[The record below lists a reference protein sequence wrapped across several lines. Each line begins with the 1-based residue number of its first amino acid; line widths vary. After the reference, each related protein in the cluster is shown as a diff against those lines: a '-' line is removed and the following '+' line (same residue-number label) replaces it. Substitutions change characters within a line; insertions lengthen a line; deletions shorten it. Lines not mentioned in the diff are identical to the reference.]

1 MKPVGQ
7 NALNEAAW
15 RIAGHLYW
23 LMAVLT
29 GVWALARGG
38 PFDLYVGAWIVG
50 CCVGGL
56 MPRVLPWRRHPEVV
70 NWLHIGCAT
79 VVQAVFVP
87 FWSDYPP
94 HLICPAYGAIFVAAT
109 AKRRWILIQMAPAV
123 VVLGIVTSADA
134 GTRAAVADTMLY
146 GVGWATVGLIS
157 AWMRSV
163 IDDAMRDLV
172 ISEQEQLELRHD
184 EVQAI
189 VDSLP
194 LAISWKDTAGRFL
207 GANTVAKAN
216 LRGWGAQE
224 FLGLRLAEFAF
235 DGQVAG
241 LDELDALDRQA
252 MSQSK
257 ALTEEVNLR
266 SGANTH
272 QAVTAVCRYTAA
284 PYVVRGE
291 QLGVVTSGED
301 VTETREMERALAT
314 QGRMESIGQL
324 AAGVAH
330 EINTPVQFVSDN
342 TEFLSTSIED
352 LVDANRKLAELAG
365 VHDADAVERI
375 QRDADIDFVSE
386 EAPNAVVQCLEGL
399 ARVARIVRA
408 LKEFSHP
415 GDEIEET
422 DLNTIISSTVDVS
435 SNEWKYVADVEL
447 DLDDELPPVPCS
459 QGRLKQ
465 VVLNMI
471 VNASHAI
478 EDTDPGEEKGRI
490 TVATGVIDG
499 HARISIADTGAGM
512 EPHVQERIF
521 DQFFTTK
528 KVGRGTGQGLSLAW
542 DVVQAHQGSITVDST
557 PGAGTTFTI
566 LLPLTARPMDA
577 EADGGVGRRAMVETA
592 ATAIGDA

>member
-1 MKPVGQ
+1 M
-7 NALNEAAW
+7 
-15 RIAGHLYW
+15 
-23 LMAVLT
+23 MAVLT
-29 GVWALARGG
+29 ALWTVARGG
-38 PFDLYVGAWIVG
+38 PYNFYVLAWIVG
-50 CCVGGL
+50 CCFGGL
-56 MPRVLPWRRHPEVV
+56 MPRILPWDRHPELV

-109 AKRRWILIQMAPAV
+109 AKRHWILIQMAPAV
-123 VVLGIVTSADA
+123 VVLAVVTSADA
-134 GTRAAVADTMLY
+134 GLRTAVADTLLY
-146 GVGWATVGLIS
+146 GVGWATVGLVS

-163 IDDAMRDLV
+163 IDTTMAEMV
-172 ISEQEQLELRHD
+172 TKEQEQLEIRHE

-194 LAISWKDTAGRFL
+194 LAISWKDTHGRFL
-207 GANTVAKAN
+207 GANTLAQSN
-216 LRGWGAQE
+216 LRTLDADSFIGRTMME
-224 FLGLRLAEFAF
+224 LAPE
-235 DGQVAG
+235 DLVAG
-241 LDELDALDRQA
+241 FRDFDALEQQA
-252 MSQSK
+252 IARSK
-257 ALTEEVNLR
+257 AITEELSLR
-266 SGANTH
+266 NAALNGGNVITF
-272 QAVTAVCRYTAA
+272 RYTAA

-291 QLGVVTSGED
+291 QLGVVTTGED

-352 LVDANRKLAELAG
+352 LIGANQKLAELAA
-365 VHDADAVERI
+365 VHDGDAVARI
-375 QRDADIDFVSE
+375 QDEADIEFVSE
-386 EAPNAVVQCLEGL
+386 EAPNAIGQCLEGL

-415 GDEIEET
+415 GDDIEET
-422 DLNTIISSTVDVS
+422 DINKVITSTVDIS
-435 SNEWKYVADVEL
+435 SNEWKYVADLELEL
-447 DLDDELPPVPCS
+447 DDDLPPVPCS

-471 VNASHAI
+471 VNAAHAI
-478 EDTDPGEEKGRI
+478 EDADPGEGKGRI
-490 TVATGVIDG
+490 TVATSLAGD
-499 HARISIADTGAGM
+499 HARISISDSGIGM
-512 EPHVQERIF
+512 EPHVKERIF

-542 DVVQAHQGSITVDST
+542 DVVQAHNGSISVDST
-557 PGAGTTFTI
+557 LGQGTTFNI
-566 LLPLTARPMDA
+566 LLPLTAPKPDDDA
-577 EADGGVGRRAMVETA
+577 TD
-592 ATAIGDA
+592 TAIDGVVESTPTMTVGDG